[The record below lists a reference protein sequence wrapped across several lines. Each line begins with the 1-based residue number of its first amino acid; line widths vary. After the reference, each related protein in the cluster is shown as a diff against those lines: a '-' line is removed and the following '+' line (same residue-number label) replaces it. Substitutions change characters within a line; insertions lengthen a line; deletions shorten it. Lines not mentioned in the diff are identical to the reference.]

1 MKNLLCSLILTFLLL
16 SATTITTLFAQVV
29 TVGPDSTVI
38 RTSADTLAPPKK
50 GLSIPGK
57 AALYSAIIPGG
68 GQVYNKSYWKVPII
82 YAALGGLGYAI
93 VSNHQTYLRYR
104 QAVIVRRDTIET
116 NDQDEFASR
125 LVGRSTADAISVL
138 SRNRDNFRRY
148 RDYSILY
155 TFLAYGM
162 NITEAYVHAHLKGF
176 DISEELSLQVQPTV
190 MQVAHNSYSPGFSFT
205 LNLKK

>member
-1 MKNLLCSLILTFLLL
+1 MKNLTFCFLFVFLLL
-16 SATTITTLFAQVV
+16 SATTISPSFAQVV
-29 TVGPDSTVI
+29 TAGPDSTAV
-38 RTSADTLAPPKK
+38 RLSTDPLAPKQK
-50 GLSIPGK
+50 GLSTPGK

-93 VSNHQTYLRYR
+93 VSHHRNYLRYR
-104 QAVIVRRDTIET
+104 QGVIVRRDTIT
-116 NDQDEFASR
+116 SNNVDEFSSR
-125 LVGRSTADAISVL
+125 LEGRSNAEAISLL
-138 SRNRDNFRRY
+138 SRGRDDFRRW
-148 RDYSILY
+148 RDYCVLY

-190 MQVAHNSYSPGFSFT
+190 MQVAHNSYTPGFSLTF
-205 LNLKK
+205 NLKK